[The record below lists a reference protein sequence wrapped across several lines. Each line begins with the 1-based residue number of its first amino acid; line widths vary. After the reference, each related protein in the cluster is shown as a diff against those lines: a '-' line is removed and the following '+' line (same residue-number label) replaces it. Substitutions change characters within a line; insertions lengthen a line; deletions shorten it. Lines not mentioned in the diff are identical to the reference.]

1 MDNQEKK
8 RFKICK
14 WEINLHL
21 SLKILLP
28 IIGIF
33 FFVLYIYLKINEYL
47 FSSLI
52 CSILELFISSIIIGT
67 FLSYSDLAKIAEIT
81 ATALKQENEKTLN
94 LWKDQTSETINNI
107 QQKISEIANAF
118 DYIEHVENFPLNQLD
133 NNKLNKLIDL
143 AGNQKINLLI
153 ESKLFDEDNKWQEG
167 FQDLSKRYLEQFRK
181 LQQGHLYRTYKRE
194 IVLTPNTAKKI
205 IKVHVVL
212 NIIMVTSY
220 TGKTP
225 NYCYT
230 PRFKNKKDAETLK
243 VSAVNNGKSVACN
256 GGELVKRDDHLT
268 REYKIE
274 LDSNC
279 RNSLT
284 ITSYYCYSLDD
295 TYTFFEAYST
305 QNPSCEFTCKF
316 KINGPEANKWDIK
329 VDNYKYQISGI
340 DNPNLDIKEMPNEHS
355 IWITKENAKWISE
368 GITCLTLFRKDTLH
382 VQKANCSD

>member
-230 PRFKNKKDAETLK
+230 PRFQ
-243 VSAVNNGKSVACN
+243 
-256 GGELVKRDDHLT
+256 R
-268 REYKIE
+268 
-274 LDSNC
+274 
-279 RNSLT
+279 
-284 ITSYYCYSLDD
+284 
-295 TYTFFEAYST
+295 
-305 QNPSCEFTCKF
+305 CE
-316 KINGPEANKWDIK
+316 
-329 VDNYKYQISGI
+329 
-340 DNPNLDIKEMPNEHS
+340 
-355 IWITKENAKWISE
+355 
-368 GITCLTLFRKDTLH
+368 
-382 VQKANCSD
+382 

>member
-1 MDNQEKK
+1 MA
-8 RFKICK
+8 RGV
-14 WEINLHL
+14 
-21 SLKILLP
+21 SR
-28 IIGIF
+28 
-33 FFVLYIYLKINEYL
+33 
-47 FSSLI
+47 
-52 CSILELFISSIIIGT
+52 
-67 FLSYSDLAKIAEIT
+67 
-81 ATALKQENEKTLN
+81 
-94 LWKDQTSETINNI
+94 
-107 QQKISEIANAF
+107 
-118 DYIEHVENFPLNQLD
+118 PL
-133 NNKLNKLIDL
+133 
-143 AGNQKINLLI
+143 
-153 ESKLFDEDNKWQEG
+153 
-167 FQDLSKRYLEQFRK
+167 KRYLEQFRK

-295 TYTFFEAYST
+295 TYTFLKPILPKT
-305 QNPSCEFTCKF
+305 QVVNLLVNSKLTVQKQ
-316 KINGPEANKWDIK
+316 INGI
-329 VDNYKYQISGI
+329 
-340 DNPNLDIKEMPNEHS
+340 L
-355 IWITKENAKWISE
+355 KWIIIS
-368 GITCLTLFRKDTLH
+368 TKS
-382 VQKANCSD
+382 AA